1 MKRRTIIG
9 FIFIVAALLKLATLW
24 GILHWSWFETMSEG
38 PGAMYLGI
46 FILLYVGVHLVLD
59 SYRRDHDQWLRR
71 PIPPAEEGKRICC
84 RANFGGD
91 EYIYRGEAF
100 HGARLDAVC
109 GGIRMDLRKAV
120 ITEDEEIDIHTF
132 MGGVELF
139 VPDTVNVVTKSRS
152 FIGGVGKATGRR
164 ALHGNDET
172 NRDIKPDV
180 PCLHIVASNFLGG
193 VSIKNMAVL
202 MMAVM
207 MSAVTFGQSDSL
219 TTDTTMWYNQTQQL
233 DGIVVKGNLPKT
245 RVKGD
250 AMRTTVAGTI
260 LEKAGTVSDAL
271 SKIPSLEAQRDGAVK
286 VTGRGDAEVYIN
298 GRRVQD
304 VKELS
309 RLHSDQIQH
318 VDVVQNP
325 GARYAA
331 STKAV
336 VRITLKKAQGEG
348 ISFQESAGGMYQYG
362 HTLTNNLDVNFRS
375 SKSHRTRSD
384 GRVATE
390 EGEANYRTGGLDIT
404 ASLWA
409 GRYGHSK
416 SLQENLLLYNV
427 GPNHYEAHSNQESK
441 SIWKGWSPQL
451 QVNYMVNENHSFGA
465 FYKYDRHP
473 SAKFRSTFY
482 IDNFENGNYVERSE
496 SNITQEDEFK
506 KHIFNAYYRSAL
518 PLGSSKNG
526 KAGQLSIDLNIDG
539 LFDDTKTP
547 GSTTEIT
554 NPAPDQTSEGVS
566 YGTVRAITSNTNSG
580 NNFWATKLIF
590 SYPVWKGNLSVGG
603 EYSYNHRTD
612 AYDFTAT
619 DAVPVKTTDTE
630 INEKS
635 SAVFAEYGRQFGK
648 LFAQVGLRYEHL
660 TNDYFNFGQKEDEVC
675 RDYGDWFPTAVLS
688 MLIGKVQLAL
698 SYRRD
703 IERPAYSSLT
713 SSTVYINRY
722 TYQSGNPYLLPKYTH
737 SLMLNAAYQWLN
749 FTANYSHIK
758 DATTLATEPYPGAA
772 DPLISLVRT
781 INSQDD
787 YSQLMLYASARPTVQ
802 WSMFNGQWTWHPK
815 WTAYVIFQDYK
826 SPCSNGTV
834 ITLDRPFASLGWQ
847 NDLELP
853 HDWRLNIEAQYL
865 PRGDYNNFRI
875 TRTAFKSSVGVQ
887 HDVNLRRLGTLN
899 IDLRCYDLLN
909 TNRSES
915 IVYGLRDITS
925 KNPARRT
932 FLLDLTWKFNEAHSK
947 YRGSGAG
954 DKQKARM

>member
-1 MKRRTIIG
+1 
-9 FIFIVAALLKLATLW
+9 
-24 GILHWSWFETMSEG
+24 
-38 PGAMYLGI
+38 MYLGI

-100 HGARLDAVC
+100 NGARLDAVC
-109 GGIRMDLRKAV
+109 GGIRMDLRNAV

-152 FIGGVGKATGRR
+152 FIGGVGKATGS
-164 ALHGNDET
+164 
-172 NRDIKPDV
+172 DIKPDAH
-180 PCLHIVASNFLGG
+180 CLHILASNFLGG

-207 MSAVTFGQSDSL
+207 MSTVAFGQTDSL
-219 TTDTTMWYNQTQQL
+219 TTDTTLWYNQTHQL
-233 DGIVVKGNLPKT
+233 DEVVVKSSLPKT
-245 RVKGD
+245 RAKGD

-271 SKIPSLEAQRDGAVK
+271 SKIPSLEAQRDGAVT
-286 VTGRGDAEVYIN
+286 VTGRGEAEVYIN

-309 RLHSDQIQH
+309 RLRSDQIQH

-348 ISFQESAGGMYQYG
+348 LSFQESAGGMYQYG
-362 HTLTNNLDVNFRS
+362 HTLTNNLDVN
-375 SKSHRTRSD
+375 
-384 GRVATE
+384 
-390 EGEANYRTGGLDIT
+390 YRTGGLDVT
-404 ASLWA
+404 ASMWA

-416 SLQENLLLYNV
+416 SLQENTLFYNV
-427 GPNHYEAHSNQESK
+427 GPDHYEAHSKQESK
-441 SIWKGWSPQL
+441 NIWKGWSPQL
-451 QVNYMVNENHSFGA
+451 QVNYMVDENHSFGA

-482 IDNFENGNYVERSE
+482 TDNFENGNYVERSE

-506 KHIFNAYYRSAL
+506 KHIFNAYY
-518 PLGSSKNG
+518 NG
-526 KAGQLSIDLNIDG
+526 KAGQLNIDLNIDG
-539 LFDDTKTP
+539 LFDDTETP

-554 NPAPDQTSEGVS
+554 NPAPAPMTEGVS
-566 YGTVRAITSNTNSG
+566 YGSVRAINSTTLSS
-580 NNFWATKLIF
+580 NNFWATKLILG
-590 SYPVWKGNLSVGG
+590 YPVWKGNLSLGG

-635 SAVFAEYGRQFGK
+635 SAVFLEYGRQFGK

-660 TNDYFNFGQKEDEVC
+660 TNDYFNFGQREDEVC

-688 MLIGKVQLAL
+688 MPVGKGQLAL

-703 IERPAYSSLT
+703 IERPTYSSLT

-737 SLMLNAAYQWLN
+737 SLMLNAAYRWLN
-749 FTANYSHIK
+749 FTANYSRIK
-758 DATTLATEPYPGAA
+758 DATTLATEPYPGAD

-802 WSMFNGQWTWHPK
+802 WSMFNGQWIWHPK

-826 SPCSNGTV
+826 SPCSDGTV
-834 ITLDRPFASLGWQ
+834 ITLDRPFASIGWQ

-875 TRTAFKSSVGVQ
+875 TRSAFKSSVGMQ
-887 HDVNLRRLGTLN
+887 HDVSLRRLGTLN

-932 FLLDLTWKFNEAHSK
+932 FMLDLTWKFNEAHSK
-947 YRGSGAG
+947 YRGRGAG